1 MFKFSVWL
9 IRLLE
14 ALKISW
20 KNICGIRTANN
31 PTNWHFRSF
40 CFFWRLQSTTCL
52 AWSHQ
57 VATDVHLKYVW
68 SCMESKRWRNKQ
80 PTTAASKVQVNLL
93 SFLSGPEY
101 AFPCYNNWGQSCWNI
116 PCASLMHF
124 VGKETQ
130 KHFLIVTMEE
140 RVFKCHPIKIIS
152 VKIKMGEIM
161 GKREE
166 TWNLVLYQFRS
177 NLVMVLGKQG
187 QKKKKKKVPVSTRK
201 ENNSTKG

>member
-1 MFKFSVWL
+1 MFKFSIWL

-140 RVFKCHPIKIIS
+140 CVFKCHPIKIIS
-152 VKIKMGEIM
+152 VKIKNGWNY
-161 GKREE
+161 GKEGGNME
-166 TWNLVLYQFRS
+166 SCFIPIQVQSSHGFRKT
-177 NLVMVLGKQG
+177 GP
-187 QKKKKKKVPVSTRK
+187 KKKKKKVPVSTRK